1 MIVLSGLVLVPVL
14 VLSVQVAKALT
25 VPADLSDEVFEK
37 STKIAV
43 LIPAHNEESV
53 ISETIKA
60 LKSQLNS
67 GDQLLLVADN
77 CTDNTASIARDQG
90 AEVLERVDPENRG
103 KGYALSFG
111 INHLKDS
118 GNTPEVVIV
127 IDADCIVEKYCLN
140 KLINKCVEF
149 GRPVQALYLMH
160 ASSDLPRQKIAEFA
174 WIVKNW
180 VRPLGYL
187 HLGFPCQLMGT
198 GMAFPFTLLVEANLA
213 NSNIVEDMKLGV
225 DLARKGCSPI
235 FCPDARITSTFP
247 IEESSIKSQ
256 RTRWEHGHLAVI
268 VSESAGLISYA
279 ARNFNLRLIAMAFDL
294 MVPPL
299 ALLTIILFVAL
310 AITALLS
317 LFANISSLPFMI
329 IFIAC
334 SLFGLSVLLAWNRF
348 ARHVIS
354 LKELASMPVYVLT
367 KIPMYIQFWTQRQ
380 KDWIRTDRD

>member
-1 MIVLSGLVLVPVL
+1 MIELLLIVLSGLVLVPVL

-127 IDADCIVEKYCLN
+127 IDADCIVEK
-140 KLINKCVEF
+140 I
-149 GRPVQALYLMH
+149 
-160 ASSDLPRQKIAEFA
+160 LPE
-174 WIVKNW
+174 
-180 VRPLGYL
+180 
-187 HLGFPCQLMGT
+187 
-198 GMAFPFTLLVEANLA
+198 
-213 NSNIVEDMKLGV
+213 
-225 DLARKGCSPI
+225 
-235 FCPDARITSTFP
+235 
-247 IEESSIKSQ
+247 
-256 RTRWEHGHLAVI
+256 
-268 VSESAGLISYA
+268 
-279 ARNFNLRLIAMAFDL
+279 
-294 MVPPL
+294 
-299 ALLTIILFVAL
+299 
-310 AITALLS
+310 
-317 LFANISSLPFMI
+317 
-329 IFIAC
+329 
-334 SLFGLSVLLAWNRF
+334 
-348 ARHVIS
+348 
-354 LKELASMPVYVLT
+354 
-367 KIPMYIQFWTQRQ
+367 
-380 KDWIRTDRD
+380 